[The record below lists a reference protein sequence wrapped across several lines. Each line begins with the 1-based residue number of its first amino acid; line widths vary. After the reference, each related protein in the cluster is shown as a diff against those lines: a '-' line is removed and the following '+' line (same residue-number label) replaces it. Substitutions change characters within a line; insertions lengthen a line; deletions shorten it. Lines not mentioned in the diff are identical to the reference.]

1 LVQQVSFEIRI
12 SASVKNRIN
21 HYELLGDTVG
31 FLLLASTIYNM
42 PSKESMKWV
51 NTLSVLAVVGSAL
64 YVLYVSFN
72 ISTTAVF
79 GFENGLVPVAV
90 CQLFAGIS
98 IWLNKPTLGLL
109 MESE

>member
-1 LVQQVSFEIRI
+1 M
-12 SASVKNRIN
+12 
-21 HYELLGDTVG
+21 G
-31 FLLLASTIYNM
+31 FLLLASSIYHM

-72 ISTTAVF
+72 ISTPAVF
-79 GFENGLVPVAV
+79 GFENGFVLVAV

-98 IWLNKPTLGLL
+98 IWLNKPTLDLL
-109 MESE
+109 IESE